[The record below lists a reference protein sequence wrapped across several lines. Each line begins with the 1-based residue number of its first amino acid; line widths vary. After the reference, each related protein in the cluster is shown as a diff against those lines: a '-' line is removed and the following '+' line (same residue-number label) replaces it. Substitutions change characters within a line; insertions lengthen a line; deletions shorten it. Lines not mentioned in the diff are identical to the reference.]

1 MKMKYAVFILLGIVI
16 GLYLGDFL
24 TKDQEP
30 PRVVTKLEF
39 KSDTVY
45 IRKLDT
51 VYIVK
56 TDIEQVV
63 VRDTILT
70 EYAPNIK
77 AYKALFPL
85 VNGNISVSGEVLG
98 EVLKMNVVS
107 DIKSPLVTNTIKET
121 VTITK
126 KPAGLF
132 VTAGIAKG
140 DSQLSPYVGAIFI
153 KDRYLIGVNTKSI
166 QLGYRIR

>member
-1 MKMKYAVFILLGIVI
+1 MKYAVFILLGIVI

-24 TKDQEP
+24 TKKPEP

-51 VYIVK
+51 IYIVK
-56 TDIEQVV
+56 TDIKQVI

-70 EYAPNIK
+70 EYAPKIK
-77 AYKALFPL
+77 AYNALFPF

-107 DIKSPLVTNTIKET
+107 DIKTPLVTNTIKET

-126 KPAGLF
+126 KPAGF
-132 VTAGIAKG
+132 YITAGIAKG
-140 DSQLSPYVGAIFI
+140 NSQLSPYVGAIFI
-153 KDRYLIGVNTKSI
+153 KDRYLIGLNTQSV